1 MKKTIFILAITA
13 LMAACSGNST
23 KESVTTTDTTIV
35 DSVMGDTTIVDTII
49 M

>member
-1 MKKTIFILAITA
+1 MKKTIFILATTA

-23 KESVTTTDTTIV
+23 KESVTTV
-35 DSVMGDTTIVDTII
+35 DSVVADSTIVDTVA